1 MLATNLLHGP
11 RVRLAAMSPDD
22 AREIARW
29 HQDAEFLRLFDAR
42 PAYPR
47 GEAEL
52 LRWLED
58 RQKEDGAFIFA
69 VRPLDSDELIGS
81 VELEGILWPHRHAW
95 LSIAIGNLAWRGQ
108 GYGAEALGL
117 ALGFAFDELNLH
129 RVQLTVFSY
138 NQVAIALY
146 EKLGFSREGVY
157 REHLRRD
164 GTWHDMYLYGLLRRE
179 WEAWEPSITTK
190 TTRHQDEE
198 G

>member
-1 MLATNLLHGP
+1 MLANLLRGP

-52 LRWLED
+52 SRWLED

-81 VELEGILWPHRHAW
+81 VELEGIQWSHRHAW
-95 LSIAIGNLAWRGQ
+95 LSIAIGDSAWRGQ

-164 GTWHDMYLYGLLRRE
+164 GAWHDMYLYGLLRRE
-179 WEAWEPSITTK
+179 WYATLKI
-190 TTRHQDEE
+190 RD
-198 G
+198 